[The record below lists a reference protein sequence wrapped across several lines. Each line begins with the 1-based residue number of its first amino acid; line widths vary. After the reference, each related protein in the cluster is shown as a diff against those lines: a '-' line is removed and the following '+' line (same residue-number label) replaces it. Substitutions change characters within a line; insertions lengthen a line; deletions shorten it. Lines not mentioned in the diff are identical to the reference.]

1 MSQKRRPRHLLLILL
16 LVVAILAGMVALL
29 AHGYR
34 QYLYA
39 AYPLEFTELIEKYS
53 RDYGITP
60 SLIAAII
67 CTESHFRPEAVS
79 SAGAI
84 GLMQLT
90 PETFTWAQTRS
101 GVKDPQ
107 DETALT
113 DPETSIRFG
122 TYTLTL
128 LYQQFEDETTALAAY
143 NAGQGRVHGWLKDP
157 RYSTD
162 GVTLTHI
169 PYPETEEYIN
179 RVKKAQTIYR
189 TLYNLD

>member
-1 MSQKRRPRHLLLILL
+1 MTVKRPRHLVLIILLII
-16 LVVAILAGMVALL
+16 AILAGMVTLL
-29 AHGYR
+29 IHSYR
-34 QYLYA
+34 QYLLT
-39 AYPLEFTELIEKYS
+39 AYPLEYEELIEKYS
-53 RDYGITP
+53 QEYGIAP

-79 SAGAI
+79 SAGAV

-90 PETFTWAQTRS
+90 PETFHWAQRRA
-101 GVKDPQ
+101 GIKDRQ
-107 DETALT
+107 DQTALT

-122 TYTLTL
+122 TYTLLL
-128 LYQQFEDETTALAAY
+128 LYQQFEHHDTALAAY

-157 RYSTD
+157 THSAD
-162 GVTLTHI
+162 GVTLQHI
-169 PYPETEEYIN
+169 PYKETEQYVK